1 MRRGVAAEANKADE
15 RGVEMGSGAAGL
27 AVLVL
32 AAGKGTR
39 MKSSRAKVLHEIAG
53 RPLLGFP
60 LAVAEAL
67 GPERLVVV
75 IGRDADL
82 VRERF
87 DGRAQFVLQAEQR
100 GTGHAVLAARETLA
114 DFGGDILILYGDT
127 PLLRETTLLH
137 MIDVKAT
144 TRADLVMLS
153 ALVPLPGRVV
163 RDAAGRVSRIVEVT
177 DATPEE
183 LAIPEGNTGVYLV
196 SSDLL
201 WKTLAQVD
209 DRNEQGEI
217 YLTDLVARAVADGRR
232 VEAVL
237 LADADESLGINT
249 RAELARAAA
258 VVRARKND
266 ALMANGV
273 TFVDPAATYVDVDV
287 EIGSDSLLEPGVVI
301 TGASR
306 LGVGVHVKAHTVI
319 ESSRLDDG
327 VVIGPMAHLRPATHL
342 GPRVRVGNFVEV
354 KNSHL
359 GEESKA
365 DHLSYIGDADVGR
378 HAHFG
383 CGVITVNYD
392 GVSKHRT
399 SVAEGAFVGCNSNLI
414 APITLEKDS
423 YVAAGS
429 TVTHD
434 VPAGALAVA
443 RERQRNVEGWRARR
457 PSKKKS

>member
-1 MRRGVAAEANKADE
+1 
-15 RGVEMGSGAAGL
+15 MGSGAAGL

-273 TFVDPAATYVDVDV
+273 TFIDPAATYVDVDV

>member
-1 MRRGVAAEANKADE
+1 
-15 RGVEMGSGAAGL
+15 MGSGVAGL

-32 AAGKGTR
+32 AAGKGKR
-39 MKSSRAKVLHEIAG
+39 MKSGRAKVLHEIAG
-53 RPLLGFP
+53 RPLLGYP

-87 DGRAQFVLQAEQR
+87 QGRARFVLQAEQK
-100 GTGHAVLAARETLA
+100 GTGHAVLVAREALEGFT
-114 DFGGDILILYGDT
+114 GDVLILYGDT
-127 PLLRETTLLH
+127 PLLRETTLRH
-137 MIDVKAT
+137 MLELKAAR
-144 TRADLVMLS
+144 RADLVMLS

-163 RDAAGRVSRIVEVT
+163 RDASGRVARIVEVT

-196 SSDLL
+196 CSELL
-201 WKTLAQVD
+201 WKALAQVD

-217 YLTDLVARAVADGRR
+217 YLTDIVGRAVSEGRV
-232 VEAVL
+232 VEALVL
-237 LADADESLGINT
+237 GDADESLGINT
-249 RAELARAAA
+249 RAELARAAE
-258 VVRARKND
+258 VVRTRKNE
-266 ALMANGV
+266 ALMASGV
-273 TFVDPAATYVDVDV
+273 TLVDPASTYVDVDV

-301 TGASR
+301 TGPSR
-306 LGVGVHVKAHTVI
+306 LGAEVHVKAHTVI
-319 ESSRLDDG
+319 ESSRLEDG
-327 VVIGPMAHLRPATHL
+327 VVIGPMAHLRPGTHL
-342 GPRVRVGNFVEV
+342 GPRVRVGNFVEI
-354 KNSHL
+354 KNSTL
-359 GEESKA
+359 GEDSKA

-392 GVSKHRT
+392 GVSKSRT
-399 SVAEGAFVGCNSNLI
+399 TVEEGAFVGCNSNLI
-414 APITLEKDS
+414 APVTLEKDS

-429 TVTHD
+429 TVTQD

-443 RERQRNVEGWRARR
+443 RARQRNVEGWRARR
-457 PSKKKS
+457 PSKKKG

>member
-1 MRRGVAAEANKADE
+1 
-15 RGVEMGSGAAGL
+15 MGSGAAGL

>member
-1 MRRGVAAEANKADE
+1 
-15 RGVEMGSGAAGL
+15 MGSGVAGL
-27 AVLVL
+27 AVVVL

-39 MKSSRAKVLHEIAG
+39 MKSGRAKVLHEIAG
-53 RPLLGFP
+53 RPLLGYP

-87 DGRAQFVLQAEQR
+87 EGRARFVLQAEQK
-100 GTGHAVLAARETLA
+100 GTGHAVLVARAALA
-114 DFGGDILILYGDT
+114 DFTGDVLILYGDT
-127 PLLRETTLLH
+127 PLLRETTLRH
-137 MIDVKAT
+137 MLDVKAA
-144 TRADLVMLS
+144 RQADLVLLS

-163 RDAAGRVSRIVEVT
+163 RDAAGRVARIVEMT

-196 SSDLL
+196 SSELL
-201 WKTLAQVD
+201 WKALAQVD

-217 YLTDLVARAVADGRR
+217 YLTDVVARAVAEGRR
-232 VEAVL
+232 VEALVL
-237 LADADESLGINT
+237 GDADESLGINT
-249 RAELARAAA
+249 RAELARAAV
-258 VVRARKND
+258 VVRARKNE
-266 ALMANGV
+266 ALMASGV
-273 TFVDPAATYVDVDV
+273 TLVDPATTYVDADV

-301 TGASR
+301 TGSSR
-306 LGVGVHVKAHTVI
+306 LGADVHVKAHTVI
-319 ESSRLDDG
+319 ESSRLEDG
-327 VVIGPMAHLRPATHL
+327 VVIGPMAHLRPGTRL
-342 GPRVRVGNFVEV
+342 GPRVRVGNFVEI
-354 KNSHL
+354 KNSTL
-359 GEESKA
+359 GEDTKA
-365 DHLSYIGDADVGR
+365 DHLSYIGDADVGP

-392 GVSKHRT
+392 GVSKSRT
-399 SVAEGAFVGCNSNLI
+399 TVGEGAFVGCNSNLI
-414 APITLEKDS
+414 APVTLEKDA

-429 TVTHD
+429 TVTQD

-457 PSKKKS
+457 PSKKKG

>member
-1 MRRGVAAEANKADE
+1 
-15 RGVEMGSGAAGL
+15 MGSGAAGL

-127 PLLRETTLLH
+127 PLLRETTLRH

-273 TFVDPAATYVDVDV
+273 TFIDPAATYVDVDV